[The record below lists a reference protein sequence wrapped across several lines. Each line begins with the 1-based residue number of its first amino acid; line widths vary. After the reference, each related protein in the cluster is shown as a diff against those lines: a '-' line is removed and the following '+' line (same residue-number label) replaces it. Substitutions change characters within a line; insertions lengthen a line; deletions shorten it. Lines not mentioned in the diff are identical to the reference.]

1 MMRRLGLFF
10 FLMPLLTACGG
21 GGGVVNTE
29 GSTSMADLLAV
40 LQESFRERE
49 PEITVNYSGTGSGA
63 GIEMVLAGACDVGL
77 SSRPLKESETAQGA
91 VAQVA
96 ALDGVAV
103 VVNPDNPVS
112 DLSPEE
118 LAAVFTGE
126 VTDWGVLGGVP
137 GPIAVY
143 GREAGSGTR
152 DAFEES
158 VGVSGRCAY
167 TNEYGSSGDVVG
179 GVASNPGAIGYTS
192 LSAAG
197 AGVRA
202 LTVGGAACTPENIRD
217 GSYAIQRPFLL
228 VTKAGAALSPETEAF
243 LAYARSG
250 EAAAYIELAGV
261 VAP

>member
-1 MMRRLGLFF
+1 MRKSLF
-10 FLMPLLTACGG
+10 LLPPLLVLTACGG

-29 GSTSMADLLAV
+29 GSTSMADLMAV

-49 PEITVNYSGTGSGA
+49 PDITVNYSGTGSGA

-77 SSRPLKESETAQGA
+77 SSRALRDAEAAQGA

-103 VVNPDNPVS
+103 VVNPANPVS
-112 DLSPEE
+112 DLTAEE
-118 LAAVFTGE
+118 IRSIFTGE
-126 VTDWGVLGGVP
+126 TADWAELGGTP

-152 DAFEES
+152 GAFEEAI
-158 VGVSGRCAY
+158 GVSGQCAY

-192 LSAAG
+192 LSTAG
-197 AGVRA
+197 KGVKA
-202 LTVGGAACTPENIRD
+202 LTVGGAACTPESIRD

-228 VTKAGAALSPETEAF
+228 VTKEGAALSPETEAF

>member
-1 MMRRLGLFF
+1 MGKSLF
-10 FLMPLLTACGG
+10 LLLPLLVLTACGG

-29 GSTSMADLLAV
+29 GSTSMADLMAV

-49 PEITVNYSGTGSGA
+49 PDITVNYSGTGSGA
-63 GIEMVLAGACDVGL
+63 GIEMVLAGACDVDA
-77 SSRPLKESETAQGA
+77 EAAQGA

-103 VVNPDNPVS
+103 VVNPVNPVL
-112 DLSPEE
+112 DLTAEE
-118 LAAVFTGE
+118 IRSVFTGE
-126 VTDWGVLGGVP
+126 TADWAELGGAP

-152 DAFEES
+152 GAFEES
-158 VGVSGRCAY
+158 VGVSGQCAY

-179 GVASNPGAIGYTS
+179 SVAANPGAIGYTS
-192 LSAAG
+192 LSTAG
-197 AGVRA
+197 SGVKA
-202 LTVGGAACTPENIRD
+202 LRVGGVPCTPETIRD
-217 GSYAIQRPFLL
+217 GSYPIQRPFLL
-228 VTKAGAALSPETEAF
+228 VTKQGAALSPETEAF

>member
-1 MMRRLGLFF
+1 MRKSLF
-10 FLMPLLTACGG
+10 LLPPLLVLTACGG

-29 GSTSMADLLAV
+29 GSTSMADLMAV

-49 PEITVNYSGTGSGA
+49 PDITVNYSGTGSGA

-77 SSRPLKESETAQGA
+77 SSRALRDAEAAQGA

-103 VVNPDNPVS
+103 VVNPANPVS
-112 DLSPEE
+112 DLTAEE
-118 LAAVFTGE
+118 IRSIFTGE
-126 VTDWGVLGGVP
+126 TADWAELGGTP

-152 DAFEES
+152 GAFEES
-158 VGVSGRCAY
+158 VGVSGQCAY

-192 LSAAG
+192 LSTAG
-197 AGVRA
+197 KGVKA
-202 LTVGGAACTPENIRD
+202 LTVGGAACTPESIRD

-228 VTKAGAALSPETEAF
+228 VTKEGAALSPETEAF

>member
-1 MMRRLGLFF
+1 MRKSLF
-10 FLMPLLTACGG
+10 LLPPLLVLTACGG

-29 GSTSMADLLAV
+29 GSTSMADLMAV

-49 PEITVNYSGTGSGA
+49 PDITVNYSGTGSGA

-77 SSRPLKESETAQGA
+77 SSRALRDAEAAQGA

-103 VVNPDNPVS
+103 VVNPANPVS
-112 DLSPEE
+112 DLTAEE
-118 LAAVFTGE
+118 IRSVFTGE
-126 VTDWGVLGGVP
+126 TADWAELGGAP

-152 DAFEES
+152 GAFEES
-158 VGVSGRCAY
+158 AGAVGRCRY

-179 GVASNPGAIGYTS
+179 SVAANPGAIGYTS
-192 LSAAG
+192 LSTAG
-197 AGVRA
+197 SGVKA
-202 LTVGGAACTPENIRD
+202 LRVGGVPCTPETIRD
-217 GSYAIQRPFLL
+217 GSYPIQRPLLL
-228 VTKAGAALSPETEAF
+228 VTKEGAALSPETEAF